1 MNITIYTKERPRSLN
16 HFIDAYVHHNLRYYA
31 SDLQAVG
38 LTMPADIYIAVGR
51 ALKACQSLN
60 IAANEHIKTVYL
72 FRDGTIYSDWLL
84 SPLGL
89 KLVLLNADPT
99 NSVVAKIQMRLL
111 NE

>member
-1 MNITIYTKERPRSLN
+1 MNITIYRQERSQSLDD
-16 HFIDAYVHHNLRYYA
+16 FVDAFAHQNLRYYA
-31 SDLQAVG
+31 SELRTVG
-38 LTMPADIYIAVGR
+38 LKMPADIYIAVGR
-51 ALKACQSLN
+51 ALKACQALH
-60 IAANEHIKTVYL
+60 IPANQHIKTVYL

-99 NSVVAKIQMRLL
+99 NAVIAKIQMRLL